1 MRRSQKT
8 NPPSTSQRTTLSK
21 KDKEIAQFFAKNP
34 PSPSVDGSPKMA
46 DTELHE
52 GDLPDP
58 ITDTQFSSTLPDATT
73 LLQMIAALPQK
84 GDLSA
89 LLADIKQSQQQE
101 TLVLQNEIQGLHTK
115 LQDLECR
122 HSDLSH
128 VVKANS
134 ARLSTQARHI
144 FNLRRLQEDAENR
157 SHRCKLCIRG
167 IPASIENAD
176 LHHNLMGLFQH
187 LLDQEPG
194 TDILIDRPNKPK
206 DVLCTFHSFSV
217 KEKILRRAR
226 ELKELH
232 LEDTAFEI
240 YQDLAYTTV
249 LQCCM
254 LRNVVNHLKE
264 LNVPYKWGFPFAL
277 LAHKDGK
284 TFILKEPAD
293 LVPFSR
299 NLGLPPIDIQDWNR
313 FVCPDEP
320 SADAPT
326 VSTEPPIGGKVL
338 DPQIPATPDLT

>member
-8 NPPSTSQRTTLSK
+8 NPPSTAQRTRKLLNSSRRTLRR
-21 KDKEIAQFFAKNP
+21 Q
-34 PSPSVDGSPKMA
+34 
-46 DTELHE
+46 

-58 ITDTQFSSTLPDATT
+58 IADTQFTSILPDAAN

-84 GDLSA
+84 GDLST

-134 ARLSTQARHI
+134 GRLSTQARHI
-144 FNLRRLQEDAENR
+144 FNPCRLQEDAENR
-157 SHRCKLCIRG
+157 SCHCNLRIRG
-167 IPASIENAD
+167 IPANIANAD
-176 LHHNLMGLFQH
+176 LRQNLMGLFQH

-194 TDILIDRPNKPK
+194 TDILIDRLHRVSCGQPNKPK
-206 DVLCTFHSFSV
+206 DVLCAFHSFSV

-226 ELKELH
+226 ELKELL
-232 LEDTAFEI
+232 LEDTAIEI

-249 LQCCM
+249 LQCRM
-254 LRNVVNHLKE
+254 LRNVRLSSPHWRSAPDHLRE
-264 LNVPYKWGFPFAL
+264 LNIHYKWGFPFAL
-277 LAHKDGK
+277 FVHKDSK

-293 LVPFSR
+293 LVPFS
-299 NLGLPPIDIQDWNR
+299 LGLPPIDIQDWNW

-326 VSTEPPIGGKVL
+326 VSTEPPIRGKDL